1 MINNNEQPNQNNQP
15 GEDLVASFLK
25 NNEFKPEQ
33 PNLPANTEVFGSNI
47 RQKVDKI
54 EADGT
59 WINIP
64 VKELPYG
71 KFYKDGVMVSIRPL
85 KTKELQSFAVVNEKN
100 PYDVQIKLNEVLA
113 ACVKIENIVTKEPM
127 SSLDLFDGD
136 RDTIAIVIAKASAKY
151 GKKIEKLVK
160 CACSLDVNIELVPA
174 NYTYKDH
181 HEKMVGF
188 FNEDTKKYEFNLT
201 NGASVKLAPP
211 TIGLTQDINNY
222 ILVKATKSGGKETPN
237 ITFMQTF
244 PYLQAGKGT
253 KEMTFEQIQQAEYE
267 FTKMN
272 DELFMFTYEAIDM
285 ISFGIEDVKTN
296 CTCGREVHTNFGFPN
311 GPRNLFLIQSAF
323 DKFTRQ

>member
-1 MINNNEQPNQNNQP
+1 MTENNNQEGQ
-15 GEDLVASFLK
+15 GEDFLASFVK
-25 NNEFKPEQ
+25 NTELKPENIELP
-33 PNLPANTEVFGSNI
+33 PNVEYLGNNI
-47 RQKVDKI
+47 RQKVEKI

-64 VKELPYG
+64 TQELPYG
-71 KFYKDGVMVSIRPL
+71 KFYKDGVMISIRPL

-100 PYDVQIKLNEVLA
+100 PYDVQIKLNEVLS
-113 ACVKIENIVTKEPM
+113 ACVKIENIASREPM

-160 CACSLDVNIELVPA
+160 CACSKEVNVELIPA
-174 NYTYKDH
+174 NYVYKDH
-181 HEKMVGF
+181 HEKMIKF
-188 FNEDTKKYEFNLT
+188 FNEDTKKYEFKLI

-244 PYLQAGKGT
+244 PYLQAGKGVKT
-253 KEMTFEQIQQAEYE
+253 MDFDAIQQAEYE

-285 ISFGIEDVKTN
+285 IAFGIEDVKST
-296 CTCGREVHTNFGFPN
+296 CSCGREVHTNFGFPN

-323 DKFTRQ
+323 DKFTGQ